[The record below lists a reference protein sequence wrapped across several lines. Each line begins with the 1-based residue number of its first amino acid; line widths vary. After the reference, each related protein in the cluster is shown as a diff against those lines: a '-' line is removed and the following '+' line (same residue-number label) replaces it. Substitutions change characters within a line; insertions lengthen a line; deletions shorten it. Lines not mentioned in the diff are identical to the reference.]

1 MQNKPYDPTTVKH
14 RLSRLQPMP
23 WWRALLITAGLFMLA
38 LMLLLI
44 LLYHSLELNLT
55 AFYERSRTYN
65 AADGTLL
72 SYTPTKEGRLRFLTS
87 PQSVDPLLIK
97 LLLSSED
104 ERFYAHGGVDFIA
117 IARAAV
123 SNLLAGRRISGAS
136 TLDMQCIRLLNKRPR
151 TYKNKIIE
159 AILAVKLRRTLG
171 ADGVLQ
177 LYLTLA
183 PMGSRLEGIR
193 AGSLAWFGR
202 EPNHLSPA
210 QAALLSALP
219 RAPELLRPDRN
230 PQRARFYVH
239 EVLRRAQENGLISAK
254 LTQAALNEP
263 LPTHIR
269 KIKEPG
275 FYLKHYA
282 TTKLRDVPT
291 TIDHDIQRRLLNVAA
306 TFNRQ
311 ATSQDEDLAIVV
323 IDDVTHQ
330 IVGLLGGRC
339 PNINELD
346 LTQAI
351 RSPGSSLKPFAY
363 ALAIERKLLHPLTL
377 MADEGSGFNTYQPL
391 NFERTYS
398 GFVSAQE
405 ALVRSLNVPAVKI
418 LQALGPQVL
427 LRSLNRGQTR
437 IYLPSGA
444 EATLPLILGGCGVKL
459 YDLTTLYSMLN
470 TKGQLYQPKLIKS
483 DKAPKVLRML
493 APKAAAQTLMM
504 LQKNPPPD
512 GFIFSQ
518 GRFAYKTGTS
528 HNYADALALGSN
540 GRYSIGVWVGKRSGR
555 SNYPHTGRE
564 RAAPILFTLLSELAT
579 PASSYPQNDLS
590 AQIIAHLTPES
601 APPPYLTFFAPAD
614 KKLFATAHSGA
625 LPNRDLRIIFPQD
638 KMILYAVAD
647 EPLIIEAQ
655 GGSAPYL
662 LYVNDKLQANLSFI
676 PPTVPGFYHLT
687 VVDSKGAS
695 ASITIKV
702 VGSLN

>member
-1 MQNKPYDPTTVKH
+1 
-14 RLSRLQPMP
+14 
-23 WWRALLITAGLFMLA
+23 MLA

-263 LPTHIR
+263 LPT
-269 KIKEPG
+269 
-275 FYLKHYA
+275 
-282 TTKLRDVPT
+282 
-291 TIDHDIQRRLLNVAA
+291 
-306 TFNRQ
+306 
-311 ATSQDEDLAIVV
+311 
-323 IDDVTHQ
+323 
-330 IVGLLGGRC
+330 
-339 PNINELD
+339 
-346 LTQAI
+346 
-351 RSPGSSLKPFAY
+351 
-363 ALAIERKLLHPLTL
+363 
-377 MADEGSGFNTYQPL
+377 
-391 NFERTYS
+391 
-398 GFVSAQE
+398 SA
-405 ALVRSLNVPAVKI
+405 K
-418 LQALGPQVL
+418 
-427 LRSLNRGQTR
+427 
-437 IYLPSGA
+437 
-444 EATLPLILGGCGVKL
+444 
-459 YDLTTLYSMLN
+459 
-470 TKGQLYQPKLIKS
+470 
-483 DKAPKVLRML
+483 
-493 APKAAAQTLMM
+493 
-504 LQKNPPPD
+504 
-512 GFIFSQ
+512 
-518 GRFAYKTGTS
+518 
-528 HNYADALALGSN
+528 
-540 GRYSIGVWVGKRSGR
+540 
-555 SNYPHTGRE
+555 
-564 RAAPILFTLLSELAT
+564 
-579 PASSYPQNDLS
+579 
-590 AQIIAHLTPES
+590 
-601 APPPYLTFFAPAD
+601 
-614 KKLFATAHSGA
+614 
-625 LPNRDLRIIFPQD
+625 
-638 KMILYAVAD
+638 
-647 EPLIIEAQ
+647 
-655 GGSAPYL
+655 
-662 LYVNDKLQANLSFI
+662 
-676 PPTVPGFYHLT
+676 
-687 VVDSKGAS
+687 
-695 ASITIKV
+695 
-702 VGSLN
+702 